1 MIVCITLH
9 SVYARNRKSLFFILI
24 LCISISKKLQ
34 YITCI
39 VISLINMY
47 AQNIC
52 CLYTRMSLISPLT
65 RSHYVNMSTTAHFLI
80 AVFAVLRISKSSRIK
95 ALPWIFVLI
104 FICFS
109 NKRFIICLCQ
119 TAKSCGAK
127 KRKNSRMV
135 VKNGKSV
142 KYKQRIFVY

>member
-1 MIVCITLH
+1 MIVCITVH
-9 SVYARNRKSLFFILI
+9 SAQ
-24 LCISISKKLQ
+24 CICTKQKISVFHLNTMYIKSKKLQ

-52 CLYTRMSLISPLT
+52 CLYTRMSLVSPLT

-95 ALPWIFVLI
+95 ALSWIFVLI

-109 NKRFIICLCQ
+109 NTRFIICLCQ

-127 KRKNSRMV
+127 K
-135 VKNGKSV
+135 GKQQV
-142 KYKQRIFVY
+142 GCQKWEKRQIIVH